1 MISIPVVVRS
11 ILSDVSL
18 ESRKGFHLFTWTTC
32 PLSMRVSVFWTCS
45 SCLPAQ
51 RTKVA
56 ILTTPVA
63 AFRTFRNALPVAS
76 GQAAAR
82 KHKEDDAYEAD
93 DACEIGEEGGAMSRR
108 LAQMTEEAMGDGESS
123 AAKDIQVAGFSEELK
138 KQLEARIAG
147 SAFRGQNQRAFAE
160 SEMPVCYPV
169 ENPMVSPYVILRV

>member
-1 MISIPVVVRS
+1 
-11 ILSDVSL
+11 
-18 ESRKGFHLFTWTTC
+18 
-32 PLSMRVSVFWTCS
+32 MRVSIFWTCS

-56 ILTTPVA
+56 ALTTPVA
-63 AFRTFRNALPVAS
+63 AFRNFRSAPPVAS
-76 GQAAAR
+76 GQAVAR
-82 KHKEDDAYEAD
+82 KHEEDDAHEAD

-123 AAKDIQVAGFSEELK
+123 AAKDIQAAGFSGELK
-138 KQLEARIAG
+138 EQLEARIAD

-160 SEMPVCYPV
+160 SGMPVCYPV